1 MFKKDDIRVNMS
13 WIRVIAKKTAK
24 DPLMVDAFTRYINRL
39 TKTAAYAP
47 GFINSNS
54 YWKNG
59 GSTTTIVSISDWT
72 SHDNWEKWL
81 KSNERKKIVNQ
92 NEAYIQEEKFDIL
105 CKRKKCNDIFLL

>member
-1 MFKKDDIRVNMS
+1 MS
-13 WIRVIAKKTAK
+13 FIRVIAKKTAK

-59 GSTTTIVSISDWT
+59 DSIATIVSISDWT
-72 SHDNWEKWL
+72 SHSNWEKWL
-81 KSNERKKIVNQ
+81 KSDERKTIVKENQ
-92 NEAYIQEEKFDIL
+92 GYIKKENFEIL
-105 CKRKKCNDIFLL
+105 LKRNKCNDTFLL